1 MPFAWDANQSPA
13 GVRVGYAKK
22 EFERNYAGRAADES
36 SLAVLRKLG
45 FDLVPIELPVFPHD
59 ALRLIMDAETG
70 ASFDE
75 LTRSNQ
81 DDLLTGQ
88 DKGSRPNNLRHSR
101 LIPAV
106 EYIQACRARTLLM
119 WQMSAAMENVDVLVA
134 PSLGET
140 VLRVT
145 SLTGHPGV
153 VVPNGFSDRDTPFSI
168 TFLGDLFKD
177 AQALTVAH
185 AYQKAT
191 TFHLRHPA
199 RFQPRGGASPR

>member
-1 MPFAWDANQSPA
+1 
-13 GVRVGYAKK
+13 
-22 EFERNYAGRAADES
+22 
-36 SLAVLRKLG
+36 
-45 FDLVPIELPVFPHD
+45 
-59 ALRLIMDAETG
+59 
-70 ASFDE
+70 
-75 LTRSNQ
+75 
-81 DDLLTGQ
+81 
-88 DKGSRPNNLRHSR
+88 
-101 LIPAV
+101 
-106 EYIQACRARTLLM
+106 M

-199 RFQPRGGASPR
+199 RFQPRGDASPR